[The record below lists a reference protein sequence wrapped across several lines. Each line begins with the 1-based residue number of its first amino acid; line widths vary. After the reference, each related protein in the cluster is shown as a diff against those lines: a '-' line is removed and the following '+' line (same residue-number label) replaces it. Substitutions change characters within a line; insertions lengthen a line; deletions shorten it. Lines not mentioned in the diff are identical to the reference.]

1 MDITGSL
8 PGYIHRSWAAFLW
21 LVVSMS
27 MSLSSVALAEAE
39 TRSGM
44 ETLVWNRAPLRI
56 ALPVNQDR
64 RVDFPCEVVAYVP
77 DAVADKLTIT
87 ATLEGSLFWR
97 ATAAFKTE
105 RMIVTDKSGRIQ
117 WLLDVSA
124 DPKAPQHTLVI
135 RDSRVPQSDRDSLT
149 QIGHDQTVSSA
160 MALDTGQLLD
170 EVDLIKVAAR
180 QFYGPSRLA
189 VLPPG
194 VSGAMV
200 PDEAVDIYRG
210 GGLSTVIK
218 GQWRVSS
225 WEGEL
230 YVTAVLVSNRS
241 MLEARPD
248 PRRVK
253 GNLSAIAMQHAWLA
267 PAGRYPQDTTVWY
280 LVSERP
286 LQEMMTP

>member
-1 MDITGSL
+1 MWTLTSWPGLGHRNFFAVFIMIASFLLHSL
-8 PGYIHRSWAAFLW
+8 AYAEAS
-21 LVVSMS
+21 
-27 MSLSSVALAEAE
+27 SSV
-39 TRSGM
+39 

-56 ALPVNQDR
+56 ALPVGQER
-64 RVDFPCEVVAYVP
+64 RVDFPVEVVAYVP
-77 DAVADKLTIT
+77 DAIADKLTLT

-105 RMIVTDKSGRIQ
+105 RMIVTDKSGRVQ

-124 DPKAPQHTLVI
+124 EPKAPQHTLVI
-135 RDSRVPQSDRDSLT
+135 RDSRVLSETGNSLQ
-149 QIGHDQTVSSA
+149 QIGQDQTESPMAFSA
-160 MALDTGQLLD
+160 EHTLD

-200 PDEAVDIYRG
+200 SDEVVDIYRG
-210 GGLSTVIK
+210 GGLSSVIK
-218 GQWRVSS
+218 GQWRTSS
-225 WEGEL
+225 VEGEL
-230 YVTAVLVSNRS
+230 YVTAVLVANQSP
-241 MLEARPD
+241 LEMRPD

-253 GNLSAIAMQHAWLA
+253 GNLKAIAMQHAWLA
-267 PAGRYPQDTTVWY
+267 PAGRYPHDTTVWY

-286 LQEMMTP
+286 LQEVMTP